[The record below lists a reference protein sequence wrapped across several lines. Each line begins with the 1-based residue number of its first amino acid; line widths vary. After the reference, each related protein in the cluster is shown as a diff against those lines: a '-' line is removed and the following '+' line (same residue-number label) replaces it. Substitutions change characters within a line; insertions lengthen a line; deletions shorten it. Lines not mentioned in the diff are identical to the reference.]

1 MNFYLR
7 TCAAKWVLA
16 NATVAFGKLLKQH
29 LFISIDKKVK
39 IITTGPVKYR

>member
-7 TCAAKWVLA
+7 TCAAKWVVA
-16 NATVAFGKLLKQH
+16 NATVAFGKLLKQR

-39 IITTGPVKYR
+39 IIPTGPVKYK